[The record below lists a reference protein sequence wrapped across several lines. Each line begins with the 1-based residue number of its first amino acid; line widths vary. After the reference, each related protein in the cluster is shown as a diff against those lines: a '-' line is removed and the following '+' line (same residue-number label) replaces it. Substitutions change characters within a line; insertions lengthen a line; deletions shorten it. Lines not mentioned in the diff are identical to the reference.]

1 MDKLRQ
7 KYLQKWLR
15 AQQQPVKKLMRTNI
29 ALATLSSLI
38 LVAQTYFLATLL
50 DKLIMQNVDR
60 GELVPYFIALIITF
74 ALRAVILWLREKI
87 GFKAGRL
94 LRNHMRQK
102 ILDKSTKWDLRLS
115 IINPPVAGQVS
126 CLNKWKI
133 CITSIRVSYH
143 NKVCLP
149 LYQW

>member
-50 DKLIMQNVDR
+50 DKLIMQHVDR
-60 GELVPYFIALIITF
+60 AELVPYFIALIITF
-74 ALRAVILWLREKI
+74 ALRAVIYGYAKKLALKQVDYC
-87 GFKAGRL
+87 A
-94 LRNHMRQK
+94 
-102 ILDKSTKWDLRLS
+102 
-115 IINPPVAGQVS
+115 IICAKRS
-126 CLNKWKI
+126 
-133 CITSIRVSYH
+133 
-143 NKVCLP
+143 
-149 LYQW
+149 

>member
-50 DKLIMQNVDR
+50 DQLIMQNVDR
-60 GELVPYFIALIITF
+60 AELVPYFIALIITF
-74 ALRAVILWLREKI
+74 CFACGHFYGYAKKI
-87 GFKAGRL
+87 GFKSRSITA
-94 LRNHMRQK
+94 QSYVVK
-102 ILDKSTKWDLRLS
+102 DLR
-115 IINPPVAGQVS
+115 
-126 CLNKWKI
+126 
-133 CITSIRVSYH
+133 
-143 NKVCLP
+143 
-149 LYQW
+149 

>member
-50 DKLIMQNVDR
+50 DKLIMQHVDR
-60 GELVPYFIALIITF
+60 TKLVPYFIALIITF
-74 ALRAVILWLREKI
+74 ALRAVILWLCLKI
-87 GFKAGRL
+87 CFIAGRL
-94 LRNHMRQK
+94 LLNHMRQK
-102 ILDKSTKWDLRLS
+102 I
-115 IINPPVAGQVS
+115 
-126 CLNKWKI
+126 
-133 CITSIRVSYH
+133 
-143 NKVCLP
+143 
-149 LYQW
+149 

>member
-50 DKLIMQNVDR
+50 DKLIMQHVDR
-60 GELVPYFIALIITF
+60 AELVPYFIALIITF
-74 ALRAVILWLREKI
+74 RFTCGHFMLREKNW
-87 GFKAGRL
+87 L
-94 LRNHMRQK
+94 
-102 ILDKSTKWDLRLS
+102 
-115 IINPPVAGQVS
+115 
-126 CLNKWKI
+126 
-133 CITSIRVSYH
+133 
-143 NKVCLP
+143 
-149 LYQW
+149 

>member
-60 GELVPYFIALIITF
+60 TKLIPYFIALIITF
-74 ALRAVILWLREKI
+74 ALRAFSPI
-87 GFKAGRL
+87 
-94 LRNHMRQK
+94 Q
-102 ILDKSTKWDLRLS
+102 
-115 IINPPVAGQVS
+115 
-126 CLNKWKI
+126 
-133 CITSIRVSYH
+133 
-143 NKVCLP
+143 VCLTRTMP
-149 LYQW
+149 VSGELGKSR

>member
-50 DKLIMQNVDR
+50 DKLIMQHVDR
-60 GELVPYFIALIITF
+60 AELVPYFIA
-74 ALRAVILWLREKI
+74 VID
-87 GFKAGRL
+87 L
-94 LRNHMRQK
+94 L
-102 ILDKSTKWDLRLS
+102 
-115 IINPPVAGQVS
+115 
-126 CLNKWKI
+126 
-133 CITSIRVSYH
+133 
-143 NKVCLP
+143 
-149 LYQW
+149 

>member
-50 DKLIMQNVDR
+50 
-60 GELVPYFIALIITF
+60 
-74 ALRAVILWLREKI
+74 
-87 GFKAGRL
+87 
-94 LRNHMRQK
+94 
-102 ILDKSTKWDLRLS
+102 
-115 IINPPVAGQVS
+115 
-126 CLNKWKI
+126 
-133 CITSIRVSYH
+133 
-143 NKVCLP
+143 
-149 LYQW
+149 